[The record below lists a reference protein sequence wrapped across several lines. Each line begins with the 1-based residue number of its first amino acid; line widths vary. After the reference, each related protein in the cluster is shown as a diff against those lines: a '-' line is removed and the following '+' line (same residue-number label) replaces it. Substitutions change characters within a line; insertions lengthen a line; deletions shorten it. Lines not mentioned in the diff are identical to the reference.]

1 MRASGSRPPRE
12 VHRWTLFLGLA
23 AAVVLID
30 QATKSWI
37 DGAFAVA
44 SSRGPQPG
52 LAAPTP
58 VLGEFV
64 RIAKTYNT
72 GGIFGLFGSTA
83 PALAAMSVLVIGL
96 IVFYHARSA
105 RTAPP
110 LLTVALGL
118 LLGGAIGNLVDR
130 VRFGHVIDFVDMGVG
145 SFRWYT
151 FNLADA
157 SISTAVVGL
166 LVLSVLGDRRSAS
179 RRNTDAADGGAAD
192 RAGEPAPAS
201 TRTGAAGEPAGTA
214 PGSATR

>member
-1 MRASGSRPPRE
+1 MRAPGSRSPRE
-12 VHRWTLFLGLA
+12 LRRWALFFGLA
-23 AAVVLID
+23 TAVVLVD

-52 LAAPTP
+52 LAAPTS

-83 PALAAMSVLVIGL
+83 PVLAAMSVLVIAL
-96 IVFYHARSA
+96 IVFYQARSA
-105 RTAPP
+105 RTAPL

-151 FNLADA
+151 FNVADA
-157 SISTAVVGL
+157 SISTAVVAL
-166 LVLSVLGDRRSAS
+166 IALSLFGDRWSSS
-179 RRNTDAADGGAAD
+179 RRATEGAVD
-192 RAGEPAPAS
+192 RPGEPAAAS
-201 TRTGAAGEPAGTA
+201 TRTGATAGEPAGTA
-214 PGSATR
+214 PGSASR